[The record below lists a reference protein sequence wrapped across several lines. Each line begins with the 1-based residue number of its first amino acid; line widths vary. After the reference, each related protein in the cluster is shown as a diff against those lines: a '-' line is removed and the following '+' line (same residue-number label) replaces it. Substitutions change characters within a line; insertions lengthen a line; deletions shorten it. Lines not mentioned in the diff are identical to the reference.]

1 MNSRKRIFRTIL
13 ALAAAAAC
21 FSSQLTALAASD
33 AGADSGSVSEVIDQD
48 SFKMTIPTVYLHLD
62 GGTEEFDKVNAS
74 PDHSY
79 EATGSLDIV
88 VPKDFEGYAG
98 SGAAIT
104 GLSGAKM
111 EYFRGRGNSTWEY
124 SGGKKPYKIKL
135 DKKADIF
142 GLGKSKHWALLANAM
157 DSTLSRNR
165 YSAYLSEGM
174 GFDFTPSG
182 YPVDVMLDDGR
193 GGYIYLG
200 SYYLCENVRI
210 ESGRLDLDLPQGNET
225 SEGEYLLA
233 HQQDFV
239 GRNLFATDRNVE
251 LMNDEPSFD
260 PADGE
265 TGTEAQ
271 KEYIR
276 SYVQEAEDAVVLGR
290 VRDDTAPDGWREA
303 DAEDYID
310 YETAAKYWLIEDFS
324 LNRDAFKGGSAYFY
338 KTADT
343 DTEKGK
349 LFFGPV
355 WDMDLAYR
363 TTVQD
368 GFFVNH
374 LWTNSLL
381 TDSRFVDTVISEWN
395 RKDGIRDRALEI
407 SRDGGLL
414 DQYAEELMTSAGQD
428 AAVHPGVYTELPPFQ
443 EAVKLDKEWLKA
455 RIRWY
460 DENLS
465 KELPDL
471 IRTVTLRYGDG
482 KYDFDRYYVHKGGT
496 LLNSELPVTEKEG
509 YVFLH
514 WEDEEGNEYTF
525 EDPIEEDLTLTAKY
539 ISEEDAVKAK
549 EIYFYKPHAV
559 VRSDEGS
566 YTPRYEILPGRADD
580 KRIEWSSSDENVAVI
595 GRDGNANLVG
605 PGKTTVTARLSG
617 GSEFSYELEVVKALG
632 VPDSLHLE
640 SDTLEL
646 RAGERRQMDY
656 WVSPSGADYSYTD
669 YRIEVLEGDAP
680 IYVDEFGAVTA
691 LAPGKARVTLK
702 VTAFDTS
709 ADRVTPVELTASYDV
724 IVTGEPRQ
732 VKIDAVWNDGDNKDG
747 IRPDKAT
754 LSVFAD
760 GDFYKLMPVTEAGNW
775 SLSFECLSGISDY
788 TIGIFTDDVLS
799 GTDGEG
805 SYSFEISGSAAEGF
819 TVTFTHT
826 PLKQDESGEES
837 SRAESSEDES
847 SGTGSSEDES
857 QEPETSED
865 ESPEPETSENESS
878 PETDSSKPAGSSD
891 GGNPRTGAAVSL
903 LASAAAILAIFAI
916 GRKEK

>member
-1 MNSRKRIFRTIL
+1 MHNKKSICKTIL
-13 ALAAAAAC
+13 TFAAAAAC
-21 FSSQLTALAASD
+21 FSSQLTALATSNAQP
-33 AGADSGSVSEVIDQD
+33 ANGSAAEVINQD

-98 SGAAIT
+98 SGTKIT

-165 YSAYLSEGM
+165 YSAYMSEGM

-182 YPVDVMLDDGR
+182 YPVDVMLDDGK
-193 GGYIYLG
+193 GGYTYLG

-210 ESGRLDLDLPQGNET
+210 ESGRMDLDLPEENET

-239 GRNLFATDRNVE
+239 GNNLFSTKRNVA

-276 SYVQEAEDAVVLGR
+276 SYVQEAEDAIVLGR
-290 VRDDTAPDGWREA
+290 VKDDEAPEGWKEV

-310 YETAAKYWLIEDFS
+310 YETTAKYWLIEDFS
-324 LNRDAFKGGSAYFY
+324 MNRDAFKGGSAYFY

-343 DTEKGK
+343 ESKKGK
-349 LFFGPV
+349 LYFGPV

-363 TTVQD
+363 TAVQN
-368 GFFVNH
+368 GFYVNH

-381 TDSRFVDTVISEWN
+381 TDSKFVNTIINEWK
-395 RKDGIRDRALEI
+395 RKGGIRDRAIEI
-407 SRDGGLL
+407 SKDGGLL
-414 DQYAEELMTSAGQD
+414 DQYAEELKTSAEQD
-428 AAVHPGVYTELPPFQ
+428 TTVHPGIYTELPPFQ
-443 EAVKLDKEWLKA
+443 EAVDLDKEWLKA
-455 RIRWY
+455 RIKWY
-460 DENLS
+460 DENLE

-471 IRTVTLRYGDG
+471 IRTVTLKYGDG
-482 KYDFDRYYVHKGGT
+482 KYDFDRYYVYKGAT
-496 LLNSELPVTEKEG
+496 LLESDLPVTEKEG
-509 YVFLH
+509 YIFLH
-514 WEDEEGNEYTF
+514 WEDEDGEEYAF
-525 EDPIEEDLTLTAKY
+525 EDPIEEDITLTAKY
-539 ISEEDAVKAK
+539 IAEEDAVKAK

-559 VRSDEGS
+559 VQLDEGS
-566 YTPRYEILPGRADD
+566 YTPRFEILPGRADD
-580 KRIEWSSSDENVAVI
+580 KRIQWSSSDESVAVI
-595 GRDGNANLVG
+595 NKEGDANLVG
-605 PGKTTVTARLSG
+605 VGKTTVTAKLSNG
-617 GSEFSYELEVVKALG
+617 NEFSYELEVVKTPG
-632 VPDSLHLE
+632 VAKSLHLE

-646 RAGERRQMDY
+646 KVGERRQMDY
-656 WVSPSGADYSYTD
+656 WVSPSGADYSYAD
-669 YRIEVLEGDAP
+669 YEAEVLEGGAP
-680 IYVDEFGAVTA
+680 IYIDEYGAITA
-691 LAPGKARVTLK
+691 LSPGKARVTLK
-702 VTAFDTS
+702 ITAFDTS
-709 ADRVTPVELTASYDV
+709 TNQVTPIELTETFDV
-724 IVTGEPRQ
+724 IVKGDTQ
-732 VKIDAVWNDGDNKDG
+732 QLNIDAIWNDGDNKDG
-747 IRPDKAT
+747 IRPDRAT
-754 LSVFAD
+754 ISVFS
-760 GDFYKLMPVTEAGNW
+760 GGNFYKLLPVTEADGW
-775 SLSFECLSGISDY
+775 SGTIDCENDINDY
-788 TIGIFTDDVLS
+788 TIGVFTNDVIS

-826 PLKQDESGEES
+826 PLKQDESADES
-837 SRAESSEDES
+837 SLDESSEEESSEDES
-847 SGTGSSEDES
+847 SESESSLPESSLPESSEE
-857 QEPETSED
+857 EL
-865 ESPEPETSENESS
+865 SS
-878 PETDSSKPAGSSD
+878 AADSSKPADSPTGS
-891 GGNPRTGAAVSL
+891 NPKTGAAVSL
-903 LASAAAILAIFAI
+903 LGAAAAATTIFVTR
-916 GRKEK
+916 RKER

>member
-1 MNSRKRIFRTIL
+1 MYSRKSISKTFLTF
-13 ALAAAAAC
+13 AAAAAC
-21 FSSQLTALAASD
+21 FSSQLIAPSALAAET
-33 AGADSGSVSEVIDQD
+33 AAGSVAEIIDQE
-48 SFKMTIPTVYLHLD
+48 SFRMTIPTVYLHLD

-88 VPKDFEGYAG
+88 IPNDFKGYAG
-98 SGAAIT
+98 SDTKIT

-111 EYFRGRGNSTWEY
+111 EYFRGRGNSTWDL

-182 YPVDVMLDDGR
+182 YPVDVMLDDGS
-193 GGYIYLG
+193 GGYTYLG

-210 ESGRLDLDLPQGNET
+210 ESGRMDLDLPEENET

-233 HQQDFV
+233 HQQGFV
-239 GRNLFATDRNVE
+239 GKNLFATDRNVD
-251 LMNDEPSFD
+251 LMNDEPGFD

-276 SYVQEAEDAVVLGR
+276 SYVQEAEDAIVLGR
-290 VRDDTAPDGWREA
+290 VKDDNAPDGWREV
-303 DAEDYID
+303 DTEDYID
-310 YETAAKYWLIEDFS
+310 YETTAKYWLIEDFS
-324 LNRDAFKGGSAYFY
+324 MNRDAFKGGSAYFY

-349 LFFGPV
+349 LYFGPV

-363 TTVQD
+363 TAVQD
-368 GFFVNH
+368 GFYVKH

-381 TDSRFVDTVISEWN
+381 TDSKFVDTVISEWN
-395 RKDGIRDRALEI
+395 RKGGIRDRAIEL
-407 SRDGGLL
+407 SKDGGLL
-414 DQYAEELMTSAGQD
+414 DQYAEELKTSAEQD
-428 AAVHPGVYTELPPFQ
+428 TAVHPGIYTELPPFE
-443 EAVKLDKEWLKA
+443 EAVRLDKEWLKA
-455 RIRWY
+455 RIKWY
-460 DENLS
+460 DENLA

-471 IRTVTLRYGDG
+471 IRTVTLKYGDG
-482 KYDFDRYYVHKGGT
+482 KYDFDRYCLHKGDT
-496 LLNSELPVTEKEG
+496 LIKSDLPVIEKEG

-514 WEDEEGNEYTF
+514 WEDEDGNEYAF
-525 EDPIEEDLTLTAKY
+525 EDPIEENITLTARY
-539 ISEEDAVKAK
+539 IAEEDAVKAR

-559 VRSDEGS
+559 VQLDEGS

-595 GRDGNANLVG
+595 NKEGDANLAG
-605 PGKTTVTARLSG
+605 IGKTTVTARLSNG
-617 GSEFSYELEVVKALG
+617 NEFSYELEVVKTPN
-632 VPDSLHLE
+632 VPKRLHLE
-640 SDTLEL
+640 SDSLEL
-646 RAGERRQMDY
+646 KVGERRQMDY
-656 WVSPSGADYSYTD
+656 WVSPSGAEYSYADYSV
-669 YRIEVLEGDAP
+669 EVLEGDAP
-680 IYVDEFGAVTA
+680 IYVDEYGAITA
-691 LAPGKARVTLK
+691 LSPGKARVTLK

-709 ADRVTPVELTASYDV
+709 ADQVTPIELTSSFDV
-724 IVTGEPRQ
+724 IVTGDTQQ
-732 VKIDAVWNDGDNKDG
+732 VKIAAVWNDGDNKDG

-754 LSVFAD
+754 VSVFKG
-760 GDFYKLMPVTEAGNW
+760 GDFYKLMPVTEEEGW
-775 SLSFECLSGISDY
+775 TLSFDCNSDINDY
-788 TIGIFTDDVLS
+788 TIGVFADDVIS
-799 GTDGEG
+799 GIDGEG

-837 SRAESSEDES
+837 SLDERSEEES
-847 SGTGSSEDES
+847 
-857 QEPETSED
+857 
-865 ESPEPETSENESS
+865 SENESS
-878 PETDSSKPAGSSD
+878 DSESSEEESSSAADSSKPADRSND
-891 GGNPRTGAAVSL
+891 VNPKTGAAVSL
-903 LASAAAILAIFAI
+903 LTAAAAVTAVFVIRHREYLDQ
-916 GRKEK
+916 